1 MTLCNLLILFVIV
14 LILYLLYNSDL
25 TEGYH
30 HGHGPRRRRR
40 RRWLGSHWGYR
51 YRPPPRRRTYGWY
64 RPWHWFS
71 GLCKNGCTNLGNDK
85 WGCQYPGR
93 GPNDCWTATDCYGC
107 GY

>member
-1 MTLCNLLILFVIV
+1 MTLCNLLILFVIA

-40 RRWLGSHWGYR
+40 RWWGSHWGYR

-64 RPWHWFS
+64 RPWYWFS